1 MSDVPDLA
9 RAGSLTELARLELER
24 RILSGA
30 AAPGARLHEQTI
42 AAELGISRG
51 PVREALRALEGDG
64 LVSSGGPNQGFSVR
78 QLSAR
83 EIAEIYDMR
92 ALINGFACAL
102 LAQRRTPQQVATL
115 RARLARMERAID
127 VGDGRRYYAE
137 NLAFHDSVLD
147 FAGHVRAAATDRAM
161 WKEAHLTRR
170 QTLLIAENRR
180 ASNAE
185 HAAIVD
191 AVEAGDVEQARR
203 LGEAHVLAGKRR
215 WLAMLA
221 G

>member
-1 MSDVPDLA
+1 MADSADLP
-9 RAGSLTELARLELER
+9 RAGSLAEQARLELER
-24 RILSGA
+24 RILAGDI
-30 AAPGARLHEQTI
+30 APGTRLQEQSI

-51 PVREALRALEGDG
+51 PLREALRALEGDG
-64 LVSSGGPNQGFSVR
+64 LVASGGPNQGFAVR

-102 LAQRRTPQQVATL
+102 LAQRRTPQQVAAL
-115 RARLARMERAID
+115 RARIARMERAID
-127 VGDGRRYYAE
+127 AGDGRRYYAE
-137 NLAFHDSVLD
+137 NLAFHDAVLE
-147 FAGHVRAAATDRAM
+147 FAGHARAAATDRAM

-191 AVEAGDVEQARR
+191 AVEAGDPERARR
-203 LGEAHVLAGKRR
+203 VAEAHVLAGKRR